1 MSVRKTTQPSSKV
14 AEHLRLKS
22 LTDPAIKS
30 YIEELRRQYGKY
42 ATSAQEVR
50 ETLDKTMGEKTL
62 TDLLHE
68 VREGVGHG

>member
-1 MSVRKTTQPSSKV
+1 MSGYKTSQHGSKT
-14 AEHLRLKS
+14 AEQLRLQS

-50 ETLDKTMGEKTL
+50 EMLDKTMGDKTL

-68 VREGVGHG
+68 VREESL